1 MKFLKI
7 IFILYFF
14 VQGTLCQPRRSNVS
28 VYTNQFIYPL
38 RQLQMH
44 RIYQILIRQAGF
56 AIKNDRKAS
65 NNGNKALEKA
75 TEELKDLQKWQHWDL
90 MLV

>member
-7 IFILYFF
+7 FVILFF
-14 VQGTLCQPRRSNVS
+14 CLQGILCQPRRRSNVS
-28 VYTNQFIYPL
+28 LKTNQFIYPL

-44 RIYQILIRQAGF
+44 RIYQILIRKSGF
-56 AIKNDRKAS
+56 TIKQTHKERNY
-65 NNGNKALEKA
+65 ALEKA
-75 TEELKDLQKWQHWDL
+75 SKELENLQKWQHWDV